1 MLNDTLVTVFLRGG
15 ADGLALVP
23 PVGDPHYTRVRP
35 ASAVRASECVK
46 LDELFALAPELDAL
60 GPLWREGRMAVVH
73 DVGTWDQ
80 TRSHFYAQPLLE
92 RGGAAGAGGWL
103 SRLAKARGGGLPALA
118 FGTAL
123 PESLRGGAPAAALRT
138 LSDLDPGPRVAQLA
152 AELEELYAG
161 DELLAQAALDTRA
174 ALARLRELENAPYRP
189 ASGVEWGRGEFAQQ
203 LAQTA
208 RMLKGGVRPPAVCLD
223 LFGWDS
229 HVAQSQLLGP
239 LMREL
244 AAGLANF
251 AADLGEL
258 FERVS
263 VVVYTEF
270 GRRVAENS
278 GLGTDHG
285 HGFALF
291 VLGGGVRGGVHARWP
306 GLSGDELI
314 GPGDLP
320 GSIDVRSALAPV
332 AERHGAA
339 ARELFGPLDQ
349 PALDL

>member
-23 PVGDPHYTRVRP
+23 PVGDPHYARVRP
-35 ASAVRASECVK
+35 TSAVRASECVR
-46 LDELFALAPELDAL
+46 LDDRFSLAPELGAL
-60 GPLWREGRMAVVH
+60 EPLWRDGRLAVVH
-73 DVGTWDQ
+73 DAASSDE

-103 SRLAKARGGGLPALA
+103 ARLAKARGGGLPALA
-118 FGTAL
+118 FGAAL

-138 LSDLDPGPRVAQLA
+138 LADLDPGPRVASLA
-152 AELEELYAG
+152 GELAELYAA
-161 DELLAQAALDTRA
+161 DEWLAQSALDTREA
-174 ALARLRELENAPYRP
+174 VARLRELEQAPYRP
-189 ASGVEWGRGEFAQQ
+189 ADGVQWGRDEFAQQ

-229 HVAQSQLLGP
+229 HVAQAQLLAP

-244 AAGLANF
+244 AQGLANL
-251 AADLGEL
+251 AVDLGEL
-258 FERVS
+258 LERVS
-263 VVVYTEF
+263 VIVYTEF

-278 GLGTDHG
+278 ALGTDHG

-291 VLGGGVRGGVHARWP
+291 VLGGGVRGGVHARWK
-306 GLSGDELI
+306 GLASDELI

-320 GSIDVRSALAPV
+320 GSIDFRSALAPV
-332 AERHGAA
+332 VERHGVAA
-339 ARELFGPLDQ
+339 NEVFGVLDQ
-349 PALDL
+349 PALEL